1 MWYRTNIG
9 GRLINLNKVQIIMLS
24 GNQISFNIPYEITDS
39 YESELEA
46 EHAFNG
52 LQLLLLGEPI
62 KLKK

>member
-1 MWYRTNIG
+1 
-9 GRLINLNKVQIIMLS
+9 MLS